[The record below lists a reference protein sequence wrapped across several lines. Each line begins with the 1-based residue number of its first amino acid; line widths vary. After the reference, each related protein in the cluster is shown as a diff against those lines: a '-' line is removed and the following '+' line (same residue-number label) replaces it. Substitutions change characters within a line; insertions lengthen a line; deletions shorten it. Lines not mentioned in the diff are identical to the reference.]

1 MLAKLRGDHESTV
14 ALLIAPAGYGK
25 TTLLEQWRFADERP
39 FAWLTIQPRH
49 DDPVLLVASVVA
61 ALEELEPVGRD
72 LHTALD
78 GVHPDLAG
86 VLLPHLAEALAARS
100 QPFVLAL
107 DDAHRI
113 GGESSTVLAALAE
126 AIPEDSV
133 LALACRQ
140 EPGLPLGRLR
150 AGRRLSE
157 LHASDLA
164 MTTGEAADLVELAG
178 MRLSDDDVGLL
189 ARRTEGW
196 PAGLYLAA
204 RSIGDAADPAAAV
217 GRFKGD
223 DRLLADYVRDEL
235 LASMAPDDREFMI
248 RTSILDELSGDACD
262 ALVEAQG
269 SAKRLRRLSRSNLLL
284 APLDSRDHAYRCHAL
299 LREMLAAELHRLG
312 AREEARL
319 HRRAAVWLAG
329 RDIEEAVRHAI
340 DAGDPEL
347 AGSLIWPVTSDYAS
361 HGREATLRIWAE
373 AIGPRSIERS
383 PELCLTAATVA
394 MGAGDGAEIEH
405 WTGVVLEREAGDTDR
420 SLIAMAKILRTTGA
434 PRGALEGS
442 RTEIAAAAAAIP
454 ETDPWIS
461 ICRLIEG
468 SALWLAG
475 HGTEAAVGLLED
487 GARRGARDTP
497 SVEALCRSQ
506 LALLAL
512 EEGDATAAGDQIDRA
527 LADDRLYG
535 LHQAPAHALIFAA
548 TALVRAAQGR
558 TDEASRELRT
568 AASLLARLN
577 EFNRWYEAEA
587 RIVLARASLLLD
599 DVAGCRTLLADAGR
613 NLRPVTDAS
622 VLREWLERAWTEADA
637 AGPAGGRW
645 PLTPAEL
652 RLLHLL
658 PTHLS
663 YREIADELF
672 VSVNTVKTQARS
684 IYSKLGVSSRTEAVA
699 CARTANL
706 IGDGSRG
713 RYAGPGSPG

>member
-1 MLAKLRGDHESTV
+1 MRKLRGDHESTV
-14 ALLIAPAGYGK
+14 ALLVAPAGYGK
-25 TTLLEQWRFADERP
+25 TTLLEQWRSADERP
-39 FAWLTIQPRH
+39 FAWVTIQPRH

-61 ALEELEPVGRD
+61 ALEELEPVERD
-72 LHTALD
+72 LHAALA
-78 GVHPDLAG
+78 GVLPDLAG
-86 VLLPHLAEALAARS
+86 VLLPRLGAALAARS
-100 QPFVLAL
+100 RPFVLAL

-126 AIPEDSV
+126 ATPEGSV

-150 AGRRLSE
+150 ARRVLSE
-157 LHASDLA
+157 LHSSDLA
-164 MTTGEAADLVELAG
+164 MTTGEAGDLIELAG
-178 MRLSDDDVGLL
+178 VRLGDDDVSLL

-204 RSIGDAADPAAAV
+204 RSIGDAADPTAAV
-217 GRFKGD
+217 GRFRGD

-248 RTSILDELSGDACD
+248 RTSILDELSGEACD

-269 SAKRLRRLSRSNLLL
+269 SAERLRRLSRSNLLL
-284 APLDSRDHAYRCHAL
+284 APLDGRDHGFRCHAL
-299 LREMLAAELHRLG
+299 LREMLAAELRRLG
-312 AREEARL
+312 AREEGRL
-319 HRRAAVWLAG
+319 HRRAAVWLAE

-340 DAGDPEL
+340 AAGDPEL
-347 AGSLIWPVTSDYAS
+347 AGSLIWPVASDYAS

-373 AIGPRSIERS
+373 AIGARSIERS

-405 WTGVVLEREAGDTDR
+405 WTGVVLERCDATEDR
-420 SLIAMAKILRTTGA
+420 SLVAMARILRTTGA
-434 PRGALEGS
+434 ARGALESS
-442 RTEIAAAAAAIP
+442 RNEIAAAAPAIL

-468 SALWLAG
+468 SALWLEG
-475 HGTEAAVGLLED
+475 RPQEEAVELLED
-487 GARRGARDTP
+487 GARRGARETP

-506 LALLAL
+506 LALIAL
-512 EEGDATAAGDQIDRA
+512 EEGDVTAAGDQTDRA
-527 LADDRLYG
+527 LAGDRLYG
-535 LHQAPAHALIFAA
+535 LHQAPAHALIFAT
-548 TALVRAAQGR
+548 TALVRAVQGR
-558 TDEASRELRT
+558 ADEADRELRT
-568 AASLLARLN
+568 AASLLPRLN
-577 EFNRWYEAEA
+577 EFNRWYESET

-599 DVAGCRTLLADAGR
+599 DVVGCRTLLADAGR
-613 NLRPVTDAS
+613 QLRTVTDAS
-622 VLREWLERAWTEADA
+622 VLREWLERAWIEADA
-637 AGPAGGRW
+637 AGAAGDHW

-706 IGDGSRG
+706 IGDGSPG
-713 RYAGPGSPG
+713 R